1 MISKTVENYLK
12 NIFLLSENNKVVT
25 TNEISKKLKIKAS
38 SASDMLKKLKDKGLL
53 NYEKYNGVS
62 LTVKGKKIA
71 TTIVRKHRLW
81 ETFLVKKLNF
91 KWDEVHEV
99 AEQLEHIDSEKLVSL
114 LDNYLGYPE
123 FDPHG
128 DPIPNTHGTFPKT
141 NSIAINKLKINEKGT
156 VMGVLQDNKEFLMF
170 LNKIG
175 LNIGSFIQVKNIL
188 KFDDSIEIKINK
200 KEYLITLEL
209 ARNILVKKEEN

>member
-1 MISKTVENYLK
+1 MN
-12 NIFLLSENNKVVT
+12 
-25 TNEISKKLKIKAS
+25 
-38 SASDMLKKLKDKGLL
+38 DKGLL

-128 DPIPNTHGTFPKT
+128 DPIPNIHGTFPKT
-141 NSIAINKLKINEKGT
+141 NSIAINKLKINAKGT

-175 LNIGSFIQVKNIL
+175 INIGSLIQVKNIL

-209 ARNILVKKEEN
+209 ARNILVKKQEN